1 MNELYSFRKM
11 YNGITNYFINIAD
24 NMTNFCDADIKIP
37 IIPLKREEIINSLI
51 ATISFNIIFRKEQI
65 VEKTEGVV
73 YKSKLSDNDLDLMLN
88 HVNAYNS
95 RIVFEDSA
103 TMLAFIRNKLAHGDY
118 HIDSKCNRL
127 CFKRNTEDIF
137 VDLKILI
144 DFYVEYS
151 ESLTHRFKGRTF
163 TKQIALNKGSL
174 ALKKPIETEREL
186 EQFLSLYK
194 IKKYTFKKINGEDL
208 TSKEKERFL
217 YEIEKIKSVIM
228 YNKNDE
234 KVLDRELRDKY
245 SKLGYVVD
253 VSNSKIKDEC
263 LKDKIRRC
271 IEIKNET
278 AKANDFSMGPLIYF
292 YGTDINK
299 IINDYSTECIEKGL
313 DINEFILKEMYYK
326 GIYDY
331 RKLIDQMSTQD
342 RVYISGYF
350 HEFYVAIALIRFY
363 SLYCYP
369 LESLFKNNKV
379 YHMDRS
385 QMFPFDK
392 LDLSEFN
399 PDVININKVGLTE
412 ASDKLRSIGKII
424 SSKNERLNAMEKNII
439 GLSTKEI
446 LNDNELKKLNEF
458 KDEVIKIKREL
469 DQAYEL
475 YMETSLYYNYVKKD
489 YESDYFKNK
498 TIIEGMRDALSHANV
513 KISNIGFSTN
523 IKELGLEFNDM
534 YEGNVEFNLKT
545 NFYSLENLYEI
556 HNVDVIDNYVNKM
569 KF

>member
-11 YNGITNYFINIAD
+11 YNGITSYFINISD
-24 NMTNFCDADIKIP
+24 NMNNLIDMSNNTEVE
-37 IIPLKREEIINSLI
+37 PLSREDVINALI
-51 ATISFNIIFRKEQI
+51 ATISFDIIFRKEQI
-65 VEKTEGVV
+65 VEKSEGVV
-73 YKSKLSDNDLDLMLN
+73 YKSKLSDKNLDFMLN
-88 HVNAYNS
+88 YINVYNN
-95 RIVFEDSA
+95 RRVFDDSS

-118 HIDSKCNRL
+118 HIDTKRNRL
-127 CFKRNTEDIF
+127 CFKRNAEDIF

-151 ESLTHRFKGRTF
+151 ESLTHRFKGNTF
-163 TKQIALNKGSL
+163 TKQIALNKGGL
-174 ALKKPIETEREL
+174 VLKKTIETEREL

-194 IKKYTFKKINGEDL
+194 IKKYTFKKINDEDL
-208 TSKEKERFL
+208 TSKEKEMFL
-217 YEIEKIKSVIM
+217 FDMEKIKNELI

-234 KVLDRELRDKY
+234 RVLDRELRDKY

-253 VSNSKIKDEC
+253 VSKSKIKDEC
-263 LKDKIRRC
+263 LKEKIRRC

-278 AKANDFSMGPLIYF
+278 AKANNFPIGSLIYF

-299 IINDYSTECIEKGL
+299 IINNYSTECIEKGL

-326 GIYDY
+326 GIYDFGKIIGQISVENRIHVSSY
-331 RKLIDQMSTQD
+331 LHEL
-342 RVYISGYF
+342 YITL
-350 HEFYVAIALIRFY
+350 ALIRFY

-399 PDVININKVGLTE
+399 PDVINVNKVGLTE
-412 ASDKLRSIGKII
+412 ASDKLRSIGKLI
-424 SSKNERLNAMEKNII
+424 SSKNERLNAIEKNII
-439 GLSTKEI
+439 GLSAKET

-458 KDEVIKIKREL
+458 KDKIIKIKCEL

-498 TIIEGMRDALSHANV
+498 TIIEGMRDALSHANI
-513 KISNIGFSTN
+513 KIENIGLSTN
-523 IKELGLEFNDM
+523 VKELDLEFNDI

-545 NFYSLENLYEI
+545 NFYSLENLYEDY
-556 HNVDVIDNYVNKM
+556 NVNVIDNYVNKM